1 MMHRLAKFVIAV
13 MSVEC
18 LATSVAFA
26 ACGNWKLAA
35 YWFFA
40 CGINSIAYTF

>member
-1 MMHRLAKFVIAV
+1 MIRFARILIAV

-18 LATSVAFA
+18 LAASIGFA
-26 ACGNWKLAA
+26 ASGNWKLAA

-40 CGINSIAYTF
+40 CCINSTAYTF